1 MGVWALCQYV
11 GAWFSF
17 CLTISLGIIYRSQI
31 SLRGQAVACV
41 WNLVQCVCLS
51 FFSSNFILTLGKEAT
66 TTHAD
71 FILILIWYWDSDRQ
85 TLTTFVGF
93 AILSLHTIKTNHTYR
108 FSDLI
113 NPKQIS
119 YMILGQKHK
128 KEMNALNFY
137 QYLEQSLK
145 QHQTLPV
152 VSQLQI

>member
-1 MGVWALCQYV
+1 M
-11 GAWFSF
+11 
-17 CLTISLGIIYRSQI
+17 I
-31 SLRGQAVACV
+31 
-41 WNLVQCVCLS
+41 
-51 FFSSNFILTLGKEAT
+51 
-66 TTHAD
+66 
-71 FILILIWYWDSDRQ
+71 
-85 TLTTFVGF
+85 
-93 AILSLHTIKTNHTYR
+93 IKTNHTYR
-108 FSDLI
+108 LSDLI